1 MVGLM
6 VVAVGSV
13 CVVVIAEGAI
23 AAGYDAFVKAECSLR
38 TGNGDLAE
46 IHLSLVMLRKFDVV
60 GHGPPSNYP
69 FRKVVAGISVCGWSS
84 PSFRPRC
91 RANHVV
97 SISRWTSSLY
107 TDRNIAVHTIT
118 KP

>member
-1 MVGLM
+1 MVDLM

-38 TGNGDLAE
+38 TDDGELAE
-46 IHLSLVMLRKFDVV
+46 IHLNLVMLRKFDVV

-69 FRKVVAGISVCGWSS
+69 FRKVVAGITVAGGVLQVSGQGVEPIMLFPLAGGHRVCTL
-84 PSFRPRC
+84 
-91 RANHVV
+91 
-97 SISRWTSSLY
+97 I
-107 TDRNIAVHTIT
+107 
-118 KP
+118 